1 MAQGFKLV
9 LRPSKPGEKD
19 SEKKFYA
26 VSKTNG
32 ISSMKTLC
40 KLISARS
47 TVSSAD
53 VKAVLDNLNF
63 VLDMELQEGRI
74 VKFGDFGSFRISV
87 SSDGVTDKKDFNSSM
102 LRPPRIIFTPG
113 GELKDTKKTLEYSRI
128 SQDGATAV
136 ALIVIARVRFNV
148 QLVMAVLLCVA
159 GLALVFCGFWVAPSG
174 EIDNSVLVAFGEICT
189 FAGALFGVDY
199 SYKLKIKD

>member
-32 ISSMKTLC
+32 TSSMKTLC

-113 GELKDTKKTLEYSRI
+113 GELKEDT
-128 SQDGATAV
+128 G
-136 ALIVIARVRFNV
+136 
-148 QLVMAVLLCVA
+148 VLTDLPRWYHR
-159 GLALVFCGFWVAPSG
+159 GGWWL
-174 EIDNSVLVAFGEICT
+174 
-189 FAGALFGVDY
+189 
-199 SYKLKIKD
+199 

>member
-32 ISSMKTLC
+32 TSSMKTLC

-87 SSDGVTDKKDFNSSM
+87 SSDGVTDNPKKFGIFNRTDLPKCARRVSFS
-102 LRPPRIIFTPG
+102 LR
-113 GELKDTKKTLEYSRI
+113 EVS
-128 SQDGATAV
+128 
-136 ALIVIARVRFNV
+136 
-148 QLVMAVLLCVA
+148 
-159 GLALVFCGFWVAPSG
+159 
-174 EIDNSVLVAFGEICT
+174 
-189 FAGALFGVDY
+189 
-199 SYKLKIKD
+199 

>member
-32 ISSMKTLC
+32 TSSMKTLC

-47 TVSSAD
+47 TVSS
-53 VKAVLDNLNF
+53 DNLNF

-128 SQDGATAV
+128 SQDGATAE
-136 ALIVIARVRFNV
+136 
-148 QLVMAVLLCVA
+148 A
-159 GLALVFCGFWVAPSG
+159 GGSDSDSPS
-174 EIDNSVLVAFGEICT
+174 EI
-189 FAGALFGVDY
+189 
-199 SYKLKIKD
+199 

>member
-1 MAQGFKLV
+1 MAQDFKLV
-9 LRPSKPGEKD
+9 VRPSKPGEKG

-32 ISSMKTLC
+32 TSSMKTLC

-47 TVSSAD
+47 TVF
-53 VKAVLDNLNF
+53 VGRCEGGMDNLNF

-128 SQDGATAV
+128 SQDGATAE
-136 ALIVIARVRFNV
+136 
-148 QLVMAVLLCVA
+148 A
-159 GLALVFCGFWVAPSG
+159 GGSDSDSPS
-174 EIDNSVLVAFGEICT
+174 EI
-189 FAGALFGVDY
+189 
-199 SYKLKIKD
+199 

>member
-32 ISSMKTLC
+32 TSSMKTLC

-63 VLDMELQEGRI
+63 VLDMVRL
-74 VKFGDFGSFRISV
+74 GDFGSFRISV

-102 LRPPRIIFTPG
+102 LRPLRIIFTPG

-128 SQDGATAV
+128 SQDGTTAE
-136 ALIVIARVRFNV
+136 
-148 QLVMAVLLCVA
+148 A
-159 GLALVFCGFWVAPSG
+159 GGSDSDSLS
-174 EIDNSVLVAFGEICT
+174 EI
-189 FAGALFGVDY
+189 
-199 SYKLKIKD
+199 

>member
-32 ISSMKTLC
+32 TSSMKTLC

-74 VKFGDFGSFRISV
+74 VRLGDFGSFRISV
-87 SSDGVTDKKDFNSSM
+87 SSDGVTDK
-102 LRPPRIIFTPG
+102 
-113 GELKDTKKTLEYSRI
+113 RI
-128 SQDGATAV
+128 SIRV
-136 ALIVIARVRFNV
+136 CCARRVSFSLREV
-148 QLVMAVLLCVA
+148 
-159 GLALVFCGFWVAPSG
+159 S
-174 EIDNSVLVAFGEICT
+174 
-189 FAGALFGVDY
+189 
-199 SYKLKIKD
+199 

>member
-32 ISSMKTLC
+32 TSSMKTLC

-63 VLDMELQEGRI
+63 VLDMEAYR
-74 VKFGDFGSFRISV
+74 KARRFREF
-87 SSDGVTDKKDFNSSM
+87 SD
-102 LRPPRIIFTPG
+102 L
-113 GELKDTKKTLEYSRI
+113 GE
-128 SQDGATAV
+128 Q
-136 ALIVIARVRFNV
+136 
-148 QLVMAVLLCVA
+148 
-159 GLALVFCGFWVAPSG
+159 
-174 EIDNSVLVAFGEICT
+174 
-189 FAGALFGVDY
+189 
-199 SYKLKIKD
+199 

>member
-32 ISSMKTLC
+32 TSSMKTLC

-53 VKAVLDNLNF
+53 VKAVLDNL
-63 VLDMELQEGRI
+63 
-74 VKFGDFGSFRISV
+74 KFRVGYGASGGAYRKARRFREF
-87 SSDGVTDKKDFNSSM
+87 SD
-102 LRPPRIIFTPG
+102 L
-113 GELKDTKKTLEYSRI
+113 GE
-128 SQDGATAV
+128 Q
-136 ALIVIARVRFNV
+136 
-148 QLVMAVLLCVA
+148 
-159 GLALVFCGFWVAPSG
+159 
-174 EIDNSVLVAFGEICT
+174 
-189 FAGALFGVDY
+189 
-199 SYKLKIKD
+199 

>member
-32 ISSMKTLC
+32 TSSMKTLC

-87 SSDGVTDKKDFNSSM
+87 DFNSSM

-128 SQDGATAV
+128 SQDGATAE
-136 ALIVIARVRFNV
+136 
-148 QLVMAVLLCVA
+148 A
-159 GLALVFCGFWVAPSG
+159 GGSDSDSPS
-174 EIDNSVLVAFGEICT
+174 EI
-189 FAGALFGVDY
+189 
-199 SYKLKIKD
+199 

>member
-1 MAQGFKLV
+1 M

-32 ISSMKTLC
+32 TSSMKTLC

-63 VLDMELQEGRI
+63 VLELQEGRI

-128 SQDGATAV
+128 SQDGATAE
-136 ALIVIARVRFNV
+136 
-148 QLVMAVLLCVA
+148 A
-159 GLALVFCGFWVAPSG
+159 GGSDSDSPS
-174 EIDNSVLVAFGEICT
+174 EI
-189 FAGALFGVDY
+189 
-199 SYKLKIKD
+199 

>member
-32 ISSMKTLC
+32 TSSMKTLC

-74 VKFGDFGSFRISV
+74 VRLGDFGSFRISV
-87 SSDGVTDKKDFNSSM
+87 SSDGVTDKKDFNTSM

-113 GELKDTKKTLEYSRI
+113 GELKDTKKTLEY
-128 SQDGATAV
+128 
-136 ALIVIARVRFNV
+136 ARWRHYGGWW
-148 QLVMAVLLCVA
+148 L
-159 GLALVFCGFWVAPSG
+159 
-174 EIDNSVLVAFGEICT
+174 
-189 FAGALFGVDY
+189 
-199 SYKLKIKD
+199 

>member
-32 ISSMKTLC
+32 TSSMKTLC

-87 SSDGVTDKKDFNSSM
+87 SSDGVKDFNSSM

-113 GELKDTKKTLEYSRI
+113 GVLKDTKKTLEFSRI
-128 SQDGATAV
+128 SQDGATAE
-136 ALIVIARVRFNV
+136 
-148 QLVMAVLLCVA
+148 A
-159 GLALVFCGFWVAPSG
+159 GGSDSDSPS
-174 EIDNSVLVAFGEICT
+174 EI
-189 FAGALFGVDY
+189 
-199 SYKLKIKD
+199 

>member
-32 ISSMKTLC
+32 TSSMKTLC
-40 KLISARS
+40 KLITARS

-63 VLDMELQEGRI
+63 ILDMELRAGRI
-74 VKFGDFGSFRISV
+74 VQLGEFGNFRLSL
-87 SSDGVTDKKDFNSSM
+87 SSNGASDKKSFTQADVKGA
-102 LRPPRIIFTPG
+102 RVIFTPG
-113 GELKDTKKTLEYSRI
+113 ASLRNTKK
-128 SQDGATAV
+128 
-136 ALIVIARVRFNV
+136 
-148 QLVMAVLLCVA
+148 
-159 GLALVFCGFWVAPSG
+159 
-174 EIDNSVLVAFGEICT
+174 LVAFTSTEKKEDEGSGSEGGGGGSDRPEIE
-189 FAGALFGVDY
+189 
-199 SYKLKIKD
+199 

>member
-32 ISSMKTLC
+32 TSSMKTLC

-74 VKFGDFGSFRISV
+74 VRLGDFGSFRISV
-87 SSDGVTDKKDFNSSM
+87 SSDGVTDKKDFNSS
-102 LRPPRIIFTPG
+102 IIFTPG

-128 SQDGATAV
+128 SQDGTTAE
-136 ALIVIARVRFNV
+136 
-148 QLVMAVLLCVA
+148 A
-159 GLALVFCGFWVAPSG
+159 GGSDSDSPS
-174 EIDNSVLVAFGEICT
+174 EI
-189 FAGALFGVDY
+189 
-199 SYKLKIKD
+199 

>member
-32 ISSMKTLC
+32 TSSMKTLC

-53 VKAVLDNLNF
+53 VKAVFDNLNF
-63 VLDMELQEGRI
+63 VIRYGTSGGAYRKI
-74 VKFGDFGSFRISV
+74 RRFREF
-87 SSDGVTDKKDFNSSM
+87 SD
-102 LRPPRIIFTPG
+102 L
-113 GELKDTKKTLEYSRI
+113 GE
-128 SQDGATAV
+128 
-136 ALIVIARVRFNV
+136 
-148 QLVMAVLLCVA
+148 
-159 GLALVFCGFWVAPSG
+159 
-174 EIDNSVLVAFGEICT
+174 
-189 FAGALFGVDY
+189 
-199 SYKLKIKD
+199 

>member
-32 ISSMKTLC
+32 TSSMKTLC

-53 VKAVLDNLNF
+53 VKAV
-63 VLDMELQEGRI
+63 G
-74 VKFGDFGSFRISV
+74 
-87 SSDGVTDKKDFNSSM
+87 
-102 LRPPRIIFTPG
+102 
-113 GELKDTKKTLEYSRI
+113 
-128 SQDGATAV
+128 
-136 ALIVIARVRFNV
+136 
-148 QLVMAVLLCVA
+148 
-159 GLALVFCGFWVAPSG
+159 
-174 EIDNSVLVAFGEICT
+174 
-189 FAGALFGVDY
+189 
-199 SYKLKIKD
+199 

>member
-32 ISSMKTLC
+32 TSSMKTLC

-74 VKFGDFGSFRISV
+74 VRLGDFGSFRISV
-87 SSDGVTDKKDFNSSM
+87 SSDGVTDKKDFNTSM
-102 LRPPRIIFTPG
+102 LQ
-113 GELKDTKKTLEYSRI
+113 KKSGLIMVVVVSMVYWHTQGSPKMAPLRRL
-128 SQDGATAV
+128 V
-136 ALIVIARVRFNV
+136 ALIAIARMRFNV
-148 QLVMAVLLCVA
+148 QLVMAVLLCVT
-159 GLALVFCGFWVAPSG
+159 GLTLVFCGFWVAPSG

>member
-32 ISSMKTLC
+32 TSSMKTLC

-63 VLDMELQEGRI
+63 ILDMELRAGRI
-74 VKFGDFGSFRISV
+74 VQLGEFGNFRLSL
-87 SSDGVTDKKDFNSSM
+87 SSNGASDKKSFTQADVKGA
-102 LRPPRIIFTPG
+102 RVIFTPG
-113 GELKDTKKTLEYSRI
+113 ASLRNTKK
-128 SQDGATAV
+128 
-136 ALIVIARVRFNV
+136 
-148 QLVMAVLLCVA
+148 
-159 GLALVFCGFWVAPSG
+159 
-174 EIDNSVLVAFGEICT
+174 LVAFTSTEKKEDEGSGSEGGGGGSDRPEIE
-189 FAGALFGVDY
+189 
-199 SYKLKIKD
+199 

>member
-26 VSKTNG
+26 
-32 ISSMKTLC
+32 
-40 KLISARS
+40 
-47 TVSSAD
+47 
-53 VKAVLDNLNF
+53 
-63 VLDMELQEGRI
+63 
-74 VKFGDFGSFRISV
+74 ISV

-128 SQDGATAV
+128 SQDGTTAE
-136 ALIVIARVRFNV
+136 
-148 QLVMAVLLCVA
+148 A
-159 GLALVFCGFWVAPSG
+159 GGSDSDSPS
-174 EIDNSVLVAFGEICT
+174 EI
-189 FAGALFGVDY
+189 
-199 SYKLKIKD
+199 

>member
-32 ISSMKTLC
+32 TSSMKTLC

-102 LRPPRIIFTPG
+102 LRPPRITPG

-128 SQDGATAV
+128 SQDGATAE
-136 ALIVIARVRFNV
+136 
-148 QLVMAVLLCVA
+148 A
-159 GLALVFCGFWVAPSG
+159 GGSDSDSPS
-174 EIDNSVLVAFGEICT
+174 EI
-189 FAGALFGVDY
+189 
-199 SYKLKIKD
+199 

>member
-32 ISSMKTLC
+32 TSSMKTLC

-63 VLDMELQEGRI
+63 ILDMELRAGRI
-74 VKFGDFGSFRISV
+74 VQLGEFGNFRLSL
-87 SSDGVTDKKDFNSSM
+87 SSNGASDKKSFSQADVKGA
-102 LRPPRIIFTPG
+102 RVIFTPG
-113 GELKDTKKTLEYSRI
+113 ASLRNTKK
-128 SQDGATAV
+128 
-136 ALIVIARVRFNV
+136 
-148 QLVMAVLLCVA
+148 
-159 GLALVFCGFWVAPSG
+159 
-174 EIDNSVLVAFGEICT
+174 LVAFTSTEKKEDEGSGSEGGGGGSDRPEIE
-189 FAGALFGVDY
+189 
-199 SYKLKIKD
+199 